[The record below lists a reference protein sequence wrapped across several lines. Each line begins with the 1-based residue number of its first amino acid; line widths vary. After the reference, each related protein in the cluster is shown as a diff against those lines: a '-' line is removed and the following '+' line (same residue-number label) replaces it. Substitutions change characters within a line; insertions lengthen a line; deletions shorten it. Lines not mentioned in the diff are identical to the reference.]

1 MSFKSSYIAFH
12 EHFNYIVMHFRY
24 VLYMLSCFVLVGLD
38 WAEPMMFL
46 NLHAYAYAFSCVRTF
61 SFSYSYILLC
71 WYFYGNPLRSRTSF
85 SSEPTHSSVR
95 FRDENAQKDFS
106 KNFCK

>member
-1 MSFKSSYIAFH
+1 
-12 EHFNYIVMHFRY
+12 
-24 VLYMLSCFVLVGLD
+24 
-38 WAEPMMFL
+38 MMFL

-71 WYFYGNPLRSRTSF
+71 WYFYGNPLHSRASS